1 MTWLSWP
8 VAAVA
13 GAVLIPLLVLL
24 YFLKLKRRD
33 VEISTTLL
41 WKQTI
46 KDMQANAP
54 FQKLRRNLLLFLQLL
69 VLIAGLLA
77 IAQPQMS
84 TDLSPPGRSVIL
96 IDRSAS
102 MLASDADDGR
112 GGTTTRLEATR
123 REALAFIDAMNTGG
137 IMEDAANLFG
147 TRDPDEAMVIA
158 FDSGAEVIQP
168 FTSNRDLLRRAIEG
182 IEPTHAGSRIG
193 EGIKLA
199 SAYVGP
205 RLIEDRGLVAG
216 APVVIWSDGAIADLA
231 DVSLHPETEVRYNRV
246 GTGGSSN
253 VGITAMRAERTYDRP
268 DEVSVF
274 VGLQSTATE
283 QRSIDVEFIV
293 DGVVRSVRAVTVAG
307 RESDSGVPGTGGV
320 VFKLD
325 RPEGAVLGA
334 RLVTDPAWDV
344 LAPDNESWFVL
355 KPAKRLAV
363 ALVTEGNMVLRHALS
378 GLTLSR
384 LATMTPA
391 EFESLARAGRA
402 DEFDVFILDGWAPR
416 EDIGGQGLPGGK
428 YLVFGAT
435 PRLGSLKIGEQ
446 PGERR
451 SVNAIVNWDREHPAL
466 RAIDLSAVRIGKVSP
481 LELEAGARA
490 IATSTSGP
498 AIVEVV
504 EAGVRAIVVTFGITD
519 SNWPLDWGFV
529 IFLASSIRTLGEDLG
544 DEEGLVVRPG
554 EVISTDVP
562 RSVESVRLEGP
573 GVSGQRLTPD
583 GAGRVVFGPVERS
596 GVYSLR
602 WSGDAGTSDVRVG
615 GDVVRAMA
623 VSMQDPVES
632 RVESRAAL
640 ELTRG
645 DVEAVAREE
654 GARERSTRLW
664 PWILLGA
671 AGLLMLE
678 WWVYNRRVYL

>member
-1 MTWLSWP
+1 
-8 VAAVA
+8 
-13 GAVLIPLLVLL
+13 
-24 YFLKLKRRD
+24 
-33 VEISTTLL
+33 
-41 WKQTI
+41 
-46 KDMQANAP
+46 
-54 FQKLRRNLLLFLQLL
+54 
-69 VLIAGLLA
+69 
-77 IAQPQMS
+77 
-84 TDLSPPGRSVIL
+84 
-96 IDRSAS
+96 
-102 MLASDADDGR
+102 
-112 GGTTTRLEATR
+112 
-123 REALAFIDAMNTGG
+123 MNTGG

-246 GTGGSSN
+246 GTSGSSN

-274 VGLQSTATE
+274 VGLQSTAPE

-307 RESDSGVPGTGGV
+307 REPDSGVPGTGGV

-344 LAPDNESWFVL
+344 LAPDNESW
-355 KPAKRLAV
+355 
-363 ALVTEGNMVLRHALS
+363 
-378 GLTLSR
+378 

-391 EFESLARAGRA
+391 EFESLARAGRT

-466 RAIDLSAVRIGKVSP
+466 RAIDLSAVRIGKVNP
-481 LELEAGARA
+481 LELESGARA

-544 DEEGLVVRPG
+544 DEEGLVVHPG

-602 WSGDAGTSDVRVG
+602 WSGEAGTSDVRVG